1 VSREAQRLERA
12 NGRLVGT
19 QVVTQELAGSPVGG
33 FLFSAAAWIPFAVD
47 AVTFAAGSALV
58 ATIRGHFGPAQEALD
73 PAGRRTTLRVEITEG
88 LRWLAA
94 HRVLRTTAAMVAV
107 VNLLAAAGGAVM
119 VLFAQEKL
127 GLDAVGFGL
136 LLGGSAVG
144 GVLGSLVAARVVR
157 VVGPARIAIWTMVG
171 SALGFLVFGLSSDP
185 WLAGAMFGLVGFL
198 TVIFNVVLG
207 SLRQALTPDRLLGR
221 VISAFRLFGYGAV
234 PLGSLLGGILARSFG
249 LRSPFV
255 VAGVVI
261 PVVAL
266 ACLPAINTRTVAEAR
281 AAAGLEPGPGP
292 A

>member
-1 VSREAQRLERA
+1 
-12 NGRLVGT
+12 
-19 QVVTQELAGSPVGG
+19 
-33 FLFSAAAWIPFAVD
+33 
-47 AVTFAAGSALV
+47 
-58 ATIRGHFGPAQEALD
+58 
-73 PAGRRTTLRVEITEG
+73 
-88 LRWLAA
+88 
-94 HRVLRTTAAMVAV
+94 
-107 VNLLAAAGGAVM
+107 M

-157 VVGPARIAIWTMVG
+157 VVGTARIVIWTMVG

-281 AAAGLEPGPGP
+281 AAAGLEPGS
-292 A
+292 

>member
-1 VSREAQRLERA
+1 
-12 NGRLVGT
+12 
-19 QVVTQELAGSPVGG
+19 
-33 FLFSAAAWIPFAVD
+33 
-47 AVTFAAGSALV
+47 
-58 ATIRGHFGPAQEALD
+58 
-73 PAGRRTTLRVEITEG
+73 
-88 LRWLAA
+88 
-94 HRVLRTTAAMVAV
+94 
-107 VNLLAAAGGAVM
+107 M

-281 AAAGLEPGPGP
+281 AAAGLEPVLGRHELRRRRRYIRSGASTPIRP
-292 A
+292 RVLARTWRVALTSHQRALDRAWSSLRTRHSA